1 MDGERQTSME
11 EVRRESSL
19 SVAKRFDRAARYD
32 DHARVQPEVARGLA
46 ETIAALPLRPAARI
60 LEIGCGTG
68 ALAGAVIERAGSA
81 GLRWTATDIAPAMV
95 ERARARL
102 AHHDGISFAVMDGE
116 RPDLAGPFDL
126 ICSSLA
132 IQWFTDLNA
141 ALGCLRGLLA
151 PGGRL
156 AFTTLADGS
165 FAEWRAAH
173 GTAQDGLHAYPGADA
188 LRAMG
193 LEVTVRHHCVRHT
206 DARDFLRSM
215 KDIGAGAPRAGHR
228 PLSPAALRR
237 VMAAFEAGGAISR
250 YVVATCIG

>member
-1 MDGERQTSME
+1 MDGA
-11 EVRRESSL
+11 RRTAMQEFRRDPPL
-19 SVAKRFDRAARYD
+19 SVAGRFDRAALYD

-46 ETIAALPLRPAARI
+46 DMIAALPLPPAARV

-68 ALAGAVIERAGSA
+68 ALPDAVLGRPEGRGF
-81 GLRWTATDIAPAMV
+81 RWTATDIAPAMV
-95 ERARARL
+95 ARARARL
-102 AHHDGISFAVMDGE
+102 ARHDGVSFAVMDGE
-116 RPDLAGPFDL
+116 HPDLDGPFDL

-132 IQWFTDLNA
+132 MQWFTDLDA
-141 ALGCLRGLLA
+141 ALGRLRMLLA

-173 GTAQDGLHAYPGADA
+173 GEAEDGLHAYPDADA
-188 LRAMG
+188 LAAMG
-193 LEVTVRHHCVRHT
+193 LEVAIRHHCIRHA

-228 PLSPAALRR
+228 PLSPGTLRR
-237 VMAAFEAGGAISR
+237 VMASFEAGGAISR